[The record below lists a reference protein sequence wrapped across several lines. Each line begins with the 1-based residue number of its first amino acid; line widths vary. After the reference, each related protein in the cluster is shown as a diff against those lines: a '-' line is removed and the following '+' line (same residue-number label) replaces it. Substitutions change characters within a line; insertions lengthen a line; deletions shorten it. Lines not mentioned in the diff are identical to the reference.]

1 MQFRFEVLDK
11 IKDLKPEYI
20 CIVSNQGG
28 IESGM
33 VFEMNFIDKMRYIE
47 SSIREYTGIPTY
59 SEYCA
64 TNSKESPMRKPNTG
78 MLEKIF
84 RTINS
89 GLNFTKSG
97 LKSIEK
103 DECLMIGDASGKP
116 GQFSNSDLN
125 TSENFGID
133 YLDVE
138 ELSDFESSLFTAF
151 SYAWQKYLN
160 GKEVNVVQWV
170 KENSKELLKAAK
182 ETLNSSKQ

>member
-1 MQFRFEVLDK
+1 MENLQMKDYKVLFADLDGTLIKTLSGDTFPKGIWDMRFRFDVLDK

-28 IESGM
+28 IELEM
-33 VFEMNFIDKMRYIE
+33 VFEMHFIDKMRYIE
-47 SSIREYTGIPTY
+47 SSIREYTGTPTY

-89 GLNFTKSG
+89 GLHFTKSG

-103 DECLMIGDASGKP
+103 EECLMIGDASGKP
-116 GQFSNSDLN
+116 GQFSSSDKDTAERFN
-125 TSENFGID
+125 ID
-133 YLDVE
+133 YLDVD
-138 ELSDFESSLFTAF
+138 DF
-151 SYAWQKYLN
+151 
-160 GKEVNVVQWV
+160 V
-170 KENSKELLKAAK
+170 KM
-182 ETLNSSKQ
+182 

>member
-1 MQFRFEVLDK
+1 MKDYKVLFADLDGTLIETISGETFPKGIWDMRLRFDVLDK

-28 IESGM
+28 IELEM
-33 VFEMNFIDKMRYIE
+33 VFEMHFIDKMRYIE
-47 SSIREYTGIPTY
+47 SSIREYTGIPVY

-89 GLNFTKSG
+89 GLHFTKSG

-103 DECLMIGDASGKP
+103 EECLMIGDASGKP
-116 GQFSNSDLN
+116 GQFSSSDKDTAERFN
-125 TSENFGID
+125 ID

-138 ELSDFESSLFTAF
+138 DF
-151 SYAWQKYLN
+151 
-160 GKEVNVVQWV
+160 V
-170 KENSKELLKAAK
+170 KM
-182 ETLNSSKQ
+182 

>member
-1 MQFRFEVLDK
+1 MKKVKVLFADLDGTLIKTLSGETFPKGVWDMQFRFEVLDK

-28 IESGM
+28 IESEM

-89 GLNFTKSG
+89 GLHFTKSG

-103 DECLMIGDASGKP
+103 EECLMIGDASGKP
-116 GQFSNSDLN
+116 GQFSNSDLK
-125 TSENFGID
+125 TAENFGID

-138 ELSDFESSLFTAF
+138 EFVDI
-151 SYAWQKYLN
+151 Y
-160 GKEVNVVQWV
+160 GKNDSE
-170 KENSKELLKAAK
+170 
-182 ETLNSSKQ
+182 